1 MWHDHL
7 FNQRK
12 KATKRAVGWRLGG
25 KGEQKRGVTNIGKI
39 KNHLPSMYYASVEG

>member
-25 KGEQKRGVTNIGKI
+25 
-39 KNHLPSMYYASVEG
+39 EGGTKKEGN